1 MSPPDAAFRVYSTNF
16 FTLPEDFVLSWRI
29 EGVKLF
35 DIMTATVSMSAT
47 MLTATAAGS
56 LPALRDN
63 DIIAGLLILLLG
75 IALGIGISC
84 LLVVRRG
91 REPARRPLRRHD
103 LPHPERRYTSAI
115 LNVPSRWLAIK
126 SGNPQLVQAALGLH
140 NPTPCSW
147 EEGLTVSHEQKLF
160 ISPPVGGWI
169 LVMGSNLPEP
179 GEDVDKCYRFVLELS
194 RKLGQVQYFS
204 ISRAVNH
211 HTWVL
216 AEEGAVG
223 RAYSWAGKVIWNQGR
238 MTRPEMDLG
247 LKCYDYGEG
256 EDRIDFGKVDP
267 AAVNTERVPLLAS
280 RWSLDP
286 TSIDARMLKETQG
299 ISGQLSRTKAH

>member
-1 MSPPDAAFRVYSTNF
+1 MS
-16 FTLPEDFVLSWRI
+16 
-29 EGVKLF
+29 
-35 DIMTATVSMSAT
+35 
-47 MLTATAAGS
+47 
-56 LPALRDN
+56 ALRDN
-63 DIIAGLLILLLG
+63 DTIAFLLILVLG
-75 IALGIGISC
+75 IALGIGITC
-84 LLVVRRG
+84 LLVVVNFLRRG
-91 REPARRPLRRHD
+91 RQPGRRPLRRRE
-103 LPHPERRYTSAI
+103 LPHPERRYTSAM

-179 GEDVDKCYRFVLELS
+179 GEDVDKCYLLVLELS
-194 RKLGQVQYFS
+194 RKLGQVQFFS
-204 ISRAVNH
+204 INRAVNH
-211 HTWVL
+211 HAWVQ
-216 AEEGAVG
+216 AEQGTVI
-223 RAYSWAGKVIWNQGR
+223 RAYSWAGKVMWNQGR
-238 MTRPEMDLG
+238 MTRAEMDLG
-247 LKCYDYGEG
+247 LKCFGYGDG

-267 AAVNTERVPLLAS
+267 AVVNTERVPLLAS

-286 TSIDARMLKETQG
+286 TSIDARMLKENQG